1 MWVADEETTEKVCS
15 EQGIDF
21 NRMSVVKAGLVKSNS
36 GNVDYGIK
44 TLIRKEAVLEIL
56 DGSKAFEWN

>member
-1 MWVADEETTEKVCS
+1 
-15 EQGIDF
+15 
-21 NRMSVVKAGLVKSNS
+21 LVKSNS